1 MASLAAFC
9 DRKGELFGR
18 KAAGMVPSFYKKHSQ
33 KIGIRKKNRK
43 NKKMSIDFSSQR
55 IFARLEFKPVTEACV
70 CMCVASLS
78 TVRVTKNICIELH
91 P

>member
-18 KAAGMVPSFYKKHSQ
+18 KAAGMVPSFHRKHSQ

-43 NKKMSIDFSSQR
+43 NKKISIDFSRQR
-55 IFARLEFKPVTEACV
+55 IFARLELKPVTGV
-70 CMCVASLS
+70 YMRVCVASLS

-91 P
+91 L